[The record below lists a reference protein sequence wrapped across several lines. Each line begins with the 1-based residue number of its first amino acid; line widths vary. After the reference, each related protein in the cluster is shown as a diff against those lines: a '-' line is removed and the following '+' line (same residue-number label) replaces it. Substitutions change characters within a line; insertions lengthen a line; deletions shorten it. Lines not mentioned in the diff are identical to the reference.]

1 MRLGKFFAFAFLLSG
16 SVEAQNQVAPVQCKG
31 KVYLTFDTGSQ
42 SQAELIAQ
50 TLRKHQIK
58 ASFFLANEKTVNGDF
73 SLDPAWATFWKN
85 LAADGHVF
93 GNHTFDH
100 VYVVRDLPDGR
111 FQVKPQFGTSA
122 GKTLT
127 WNAQEYCKELQRVEN
142 AFTQLTGRVLSHYWR
157 APGGKLTPHL
167 VAAAKTCGY
176 THAAWAAAGFSGDEL
191 PSEKW
196 SNAALLQ
203 RSLRDL
209 KDGDIFMAHM
219 GIWSRKTPWAPENL
233 EPLIVGL
240 RQKGVC
246 FATLDA
252 HPQLSL
258 HK

>member
-16 SVEAQNQVAPVQCKG
+16 SVEAQNQVALAQCKG
-31 KVYLTFDTGSQ
+31 TVYLTFDTGSQ

-58 ASFFLANEKTVNGDF
+58 ATFFLANEKTVNGDF
-73 SLDPAWATFWKN
+73 SLDPSWATFWKN

-127 WNAQEYCKELQRVEN
+127 WNAQDYCKELQRVER
-142 AFTQLTGRVLSHYWR
+142 AFTQLTGKTLSHYWR

-176 THAAWAAAGFSGDEL
+176 THVAWAAAGFSGDEL
-191 PSEKW
+191 PREALIKCSE
-196 SNAALLQ
+196 
-203 RSLRDL
+203 RSKFESRSAPVRLYSEHHRF
-209 KDGDIFMAHM
+209 K
-219 GIWSRKTPWAPENL
+219 IWSRSNL
-233 EPLIVGL
+233 IRV
-240 RQKGVC
+240 
-246 FATLDA
+246 
-252 HPQLSL
+252 SL
-258 HK
+258 AKNGQMRPCCSAACVT